1 MSELNLTING
11 QKKAVPNTVK
21 TINDLI
27 LYLKKNPKHI
37 VVEYNGEVLKGNDT
51 SYQLQNHDQCEL
63 IHFVG
68 GG

>member
-1 MSELNLTING
+1 MIELHLVING
-11 QKKAVPNTVK
+11 QKHVVPNTIK

-27 LYLKKNPKHI
+27 LYLKKNPNHI
-37 VVEYNGEVLKGNDT
+37 VVEYNGEVLKGSDT
-51 SYQLQNHDQCEL
+51 SCQLQNHDHCEL